1 MPTVQADPTIM
12 AMGVARTPQQIAAIN
27 TQPQAPV
34 SVPKNPSSGPSVPQ
48 SNPAPALPVAVKNP
62 TSLPAGATNLNEQG
76 KPVTEN
82 GIIVGPAPMGAKKS
96 GNGNYVDS
104 SGNQYTMPPGTVS
117 EPNGSDNPLL
127 PSMTSVAA
135 AEATQTETA
144 DQLEQGELSY
154 EDKAVQQAQS
164 LIDAIEAPYQE
175 QITKAEKDAAG
186 AAGSAGFQ
194 GTVAEGS
201 MEESAT
207 APIIASMNKDVQ
219 SAIQS
224 VQDTAAS
231 HYETLQNDAETNA
244 GNVIALS
251 QQGQQALQT
260 SFKSI
265 ATNFAG
271 QGLSIS
277 DFQKQYPDE
286 YSYMLQ
292 YGFNGDFNAM
302 QAAYALAIP
311 PNQIVQTW
319 TNGKTYNQLTRN
331 PQTNALTVQSF
342 DTGVA
347 IPAQWTSN
355 KISTN
360 TIMMQDPNNPANTV
374 IYTTDPLTGG
384 VTVSGTGTGLDLANQ
399 YNQAG
404 GGGNND
410 NPTPP
415 SPTPAGGA
423 GTASTTI
430 SSILGVDPTTPLSQ
444 VLSEQG
450 IGALTAAMI
459 KNEGGSPAG
468 VDNNPGN
475 IKYDAS
481 DPMPGSTDS
490 GVKATD
496 GGTFASFKTP
506 EEGEA
511 AIASIANAAASG
523 KTTAYGSEPTLQSFV
538 DAYTNTGKTAAADTG
553 SNGLST
559 QQYGLLANVSGF
571 DPGPTTGSKTHAQ
584 TLDADATQYLKTYL
598 NGKNPVATDVGLS
611 SRSGSI
617 GAITDVKQRAQD
629 LYFKATG
636 QNLPDLTTLQG
647 NLKLINGNNS
657 LLNKLKLQSDTV
669 EKNFGLSLDNLNE
682 HNINQSIPIIN
693 KLWDAYKAGTGDPS
707 TAQFFAQNQTLQNE
721 LSSLLSVKN
730 AAGTT
735 VQDKLDAKDL
745 SPTDFSATQLKA
757 ILSILTKEASNATS
771 AAGSANADLYSQTDP
786 LGLDPQNPINAPGYQ
801 ELTSAGATNNYDG
814 SWTLNGQT
822 VRVNSDGTVSPISQ

>member
-1 MPTVQADPTIM
+1 
-12 AMGVARTPQQIAAIN
+12 MGVARTPQQIAAIN

-34 SVPKNPSSGPSVPQ
+34 PVPKNPSSGPSVPQ

-154 EDKAVQQAQS
+154 EDRAVQQAQS

-186 AAGSAGFQ
+186 AGSAAGFQ
-194 GTVAEGS
+194 GTIAEGS

-311 PNQIVQTW
+311 PSQVVQTW
-319 TNGKTYNQLTRN
+319 TNGTTYNQLTRN

-342 DTGVA
+342 DTGIAV
-347 IPAQWTSN
+347 PAQWTSN

-415 SPTPAGGA
+415 SPAPAGGA

-559 QQYGLLANVSGF
+559 QQYGLLANVPGF
-571 DPGPTTGSKTHAQ
+571 DPGPSSGNKTDAQ
-584 TLDADATQYLKTYL
+584 AVDSAAFNYLQVYLKTGSIPTTTNVL
-598 NGKNPVATDVGLS
+598 GM
-611 SRSGSI
+611 RSGTSAQLPRI
-617 GAITDVKQRAQD
+617 AQRAQD
-629 LYFKATG
+629 LYTQATR
-636 QNLPDLTTLQG
+636 QALPDQDILDNNKTLVEGNNALLNSLAVQEKTISANSDLLQG
-647 NLKLINGNNS
+647 KI
-657 LLNKLKLQSDTV
+657 TAA
-669 EKNFGLSLDNLNE
+669 NLNQ
-682 HNINQSIPIIN
+682 NAPIIN
-693 KLWDAYKAGTGDPS
+693 KVLDPIIQALGNVPVAAYN
-707 TAQFFAQNQTLQNE
+707 AQVDTLGNE
-721 LSSLLSVKN
+721 LGSLLALKN
-730 AAGTT
+730 ASGTT
-735 VQDKLDAKDL
+735 VHDKLISAGLLPADA
-745 SPTDFSATQLKA
+745 SAQQEADVVNTIMQEAQNAHGA
-757 ILSILTKEASNATS
+757 IGAATET
-771 AAGSANADLYSQTDP
+771 LYQQVDP
-786 LGLDPQNPINAPGYQ
+786 LGLNPSNPINAPGYKDF
-801 ELTSAGATNNYDG
+801 TSLNFTNNYDG
-814 SWTLNGQT
+814 TWTAPDQT
-822 VRVNSDGTVSPISQ
+822 IWKTDSSGAPVQVQ